1 MLKSL
6 DGISEFLACIVAP
19 SYWCFGSL
27 CFTWNEEWSG
37 PMLRDDMFSQEH
49 YWTSLFMIGL
59 FTLFFFVACG
69 IKLQG
74 IKVAEL
80 GRSAELENW
89 LKKQL
94 VSQVQK

>member
-1 MLKSL
+1 M
-6 DGISEFLACIVAP
+6 GIGGFGVGLGLTISVFFRNTDVA
-19 SYWCFGSL
+19 S
-27 CFTWNEEWSG
+27 TEEWSG
-37 PMLRDDMFSQEH
+37 PMPMDDIFSQEH

-59 FTLFFFVACG
+59 FTLFFFTACG

-80 GRSAELENW
+80 GRSAELKSW

>member
-1 MLKSL
+1 
-6 DGISEFLACIVAP
+6 
-19 SYWCFGSL
+19 
-27 CFTWNEEWSG
+27 
-37 PMLRDDMFSQEH
+37 MLRDDMFSQEH

-94 VSQVQK
+94 VSQVQNEQGNHDAVKAVHLSIRRKQWEMISAAGIMF